1 MAEVTVTEER
11 DHGALVLM
19 PAGSLDSGNVHRFE
33 KTVMRHVHD
42 GERRMI
48 VDFSRLN
55 FVSSA
60 GLRVFI
66 IAARALEADNGR
78 IVLCSMK
85 HHVED
90 VFRVSGIYR
99 VISIMASRAEALA
112 SMGATAGGAAAAEST
127 G

>member
-1 MAEVTVTEER
+1 MTEIEVAEER
-11 DHGALVLM
+11 DQGALVLL
-19 PAGSLDSGNVHRFE
+19 PSGSLDSGNAHAFE
-33 KTVMRHVHD
+33 ALVMGHINN

-48 VDFSRLN
+48 VDFSELH

-66 IAARALEADNGR
+66 IAARALKAHQGH
-78 IVLCSMK
+78 IALCAMR

-99 VISIMASRAEALA
+99 VITIKASRTEALE
-112 SMGATAGGAAAAEST
+112 MVGQGAAPE
-127 G
+127 